1 MQTSQYKF
9 RVHVA
14 KSWVI
19 FLFPFISFPVI
30 AYIEIRY
37 RDYILQKQGNV
48 KTCAKHIMKN
58 LLTHARTRFYVGE
71 EKCLDVK
78 TQNYGEF
85 FACANNEIKRAKET
99 I

>member
-37 RDYILQKQGNV
+37 RDYILQKQGNF

-58 LLTHARTRFYVGE
+58 LLTHARTRFYVEE
-71 EKCLDVK
+71 EKCLDDK
-78 TQNYGEF
+78 NLDNGEF
-85 FACANNEIKRAKET
+85 LSCVNQEIKLHKET